1 METAPRSASSMAR
14 PLLIAHRGASGH
26 RPEHTL
32 EAYVLGAAMGADAIE
47 PDLVPT
53 RDGHLI
59 ARHENEISE
68 TTDIAEHPEF
78 ADRRTTKVI
87 DGTERSGWFTEDF
100 ELAEIR
106 TLRAVERLPHLRP
119 GSATYDGQFAIPTLA
134 EILDHVRQ
142 LEAEHG
148 RAIGVYPEIK
158 HPAYFASLGLDL
170 EPRVASELASAGYRE
185 RSDLAWIQSFEL
197 ASLRTL
203 RGLTDLRLVY
213 LVDLPDADRLTPDA
227 LVKIATV
234 ADVLGPHKHLVVP
247 VGGDGALA
255 SPTGLVRDAHDAGLE
270 VHPWTVRAENVFLPP
285 ALRSS
290 DTDTD
295 ADHGDLAAEVCA
307 LVAAGVDGLFSD
319 HPDLAA
325 AALGR

>member
-32 EAYVLGAAMGADAIE
+32 EAYALGAAMGADAIE

-106 TLRAVERLPHLRP
+106 TLRATERLSHLRP
-119 GSATYDGQFAIPTLA
+119 KSAAYDGQFGIPTLA
-134 EILDHVRQ
+134 EILNLIRQ

-170 EPRVASELASAGYRE
+170 EPRVAHALAMAGYTART
-185 RSDLAWIQSFEL
+185 DLAWVQSFEL

-213 LVDLPDADRLTPDA
+213 LVDLPDGDRLTPDTLA
-227 LVKIATV
+227 EIVPV

-247 VGGDGALA
+247 VGDDGALA
-255 SPTGLVRDAHDAGLE
+255 SPTTLVRDAHAAGLE
-270 VHPWTVRAENVFLPP
+270 VHPWTVRAENAFLPP

-290 DTDTD
+290 DTD
-295 ADHGDLAAEVCA
+295 AEHGDLAAEVRA
-307 LVAAGVDGLFSD
+307 LVEAGVDGLFSD

-325 AALGR
+325 AALGQ

>member
-1 METAPRSASSMAR
+1 MRSTR
-14 PLLIAHRGASGH
+14 PLLIAHRGASGY

-32 EAYVLGAAMGADAIE
+32 AAYALGASMGADAIE

-68 TTDIAEHPEF
+68 TTDVAAHPAFAE
-78 ADRRTTKVI
+78 RRTTKVI
-87 DGTERSGWFTEDF
+87 DGVERTGWFTEDF
-100 ELAEIR
+100 TLDEIR

-119 GSATYDGQFAIPTLA
+119 GSAAYNGQFGIPTLG
-134 EILDHVRQ
+134 EILSLVRQ
-142 LEAEHG
+142 REDEHG
-148 RAIGVYPEIK
+148 REIGVYPEIK
-158 HPAYFASLGLDL
+158 HPAYFAGLGLDL
-170 EPRVASELASAGYRE
+170 EPRVADALAEAGYRE
-185 RSDLAWIQSFEL
+185 RSDLAWIQSFEPG
-197 ASLRTL
+197 SLRTL

-213 LVDLPDADRLTPDA
+213 LVGLPDGPRLTPDTLA
-227 LVKIATV
+227 DIATT

-247 VGGDGALA
+247 VGDDGALA
-255 SPTGLVRDAHDAGLE
+255 RPTDLVRNAHAVGLE
-270 VHPWTVRAENVFLPP
+270 VHPWTIRAENVFLPP

-290 DTDTD
+290 DGDSE
-295 ADHGDLAAEVCA
+295 HGDLAAEIHA

-319 HPDLAA
+319 HADLAA

>member
-1 METAPRSASSMAR
+1 MPR
-14 PLLIAHRGASGH
+14 PLLIAHRGASGT

-32 EAYVLGAAMGADAIE
+32 AAYALGAAMGADAIE

-53 RDGHLI
+53 RDGHLV

-68 TTDIAEHPEF
+68 TTDVARHPEF
-78 ADRRTTKVI
+78 ANRRTTKVI
-87 DGTERSGWFTEDF
+87 DGLERTGWFTEDF

-119 GSATYDGQFAIPTLA
+119 ESASYNGQFGIPTLG
-134 EILDHVRQ
+134 EILTLIRQ
-142 LEAEHG
+142 LEDEHG
-148 RAIGVYPEIK
+148 RSIGVYPEIK

-170 EPRVASELASAGYRE
+170 EPRVADALGEAGYRT
-185 RSDLAWIQSFEL
+185 RLDLAWVQSFEL

-213 LVDLPDADRLTPDA
+213 LVDLADGNRLTPDA
-227 LVKIATV
+227 LAEIATV
-234 ADVLGPHKHLVVP
+234 ADVLGPHKHIVVP
-247 VGGDGALA
+247 VGKDGALA
-255 SPTGLVRDAHDAGLE
+255 SPTELVRDAHAAGLE
-270 VHPWTVRAENVFLPP
+270 VHPWTVRAENPFLPP

-290 DTDTD
+290 EED
-295 ADHGDLAAEVCA
+295 ADHGDLAAEVRA
-307 LVAAGVDGLFSD
+307 LVEAGVDGLFSD
-319 HPDLAA
+319 HPDVAA

>member
-1 METAPRSASSMAR
+1 MER
-14 PLLIAHRGASGH
+14 PLLISHRGASGY

-32 EAYVLGAAMGADAIE
+32 EAYALGAEMGADAIE

-68 TTDIAEHPEF
+68 TTDVARHPEF

-87 DGTERSGWFTEDF
+87 DGVEHTGWFTEDF

-106 TLRAVERLPHLRP
+106 TLKASERLPHLRP
-119 GSATYDGQFAIPTLA
+119 ESAAYDGQFGIPTLA

-170 EPRVASELASAGYRE
+170 EPRVVGALATAGYRK

-197 ASLRTL
+197 ASLRAL
-203 RGLTDLRLVY
+203 RDLTDLRLVY
-213 LVDLPDADRLTPDA
+213 LVDFPDGDGLTPDA
-227 LVKIATV
+227 LAEIVPV

-247 VGGDGALA
+247 LGEDGALA
-255 SPTGLVRDAHDAGLE
+255 SPTTLVRDAHATGLE

-290 DTDTD
+290 AND
-295 ADHGDLAAEVCA
+295 AGHGDLAAEVRA
-307 LVAAGVDGLFSD
+307 LVAARVDGLFSD